1 MKIFYTVLFLILYT
15 VGEST
20 FAQTQVIAHRGY
32 WKTDGSAQNSVA
44 ALKNAQGLSIYG
56 SEFDVQLTADN
67 YVVVNHDDSISGC
80 RIDETKL
87 KKLQSV
93 RLANGE
99 RIPTL
104 DDYLQQG
111 QNDPST
117 KMILEVKPH
126 RTAKQE
132 NRCAKI
138 VSETVRSY
146 GMQTQTEFISFS
158 LNICE
163 QLVRLNPNVL
173 VSYLGGDI
181 EPSVLMSKGIR
192 GIDYRYSALLS
203 HPEWIEEAHKLGM
216 TVNVWTVDDL
226 RVASQLV
233 DMKVDFI
240 TTNIPVEMKVLTESR
255 RWDSSDSWS
264 DDRPLAFPT
273 AEGYGKYTVGGRG
286 GKVYEVTNLNDS
298 GVGSLRA
305 AIEAKARPV
314 VYCRQLHGW

>member
-1 MKIFYTVLFLILYT
+1 MKAFYTLLFFILYV

-44 ALKNAQGLSIYG
+44 ALKKAQGLSIYG

-67 YVVVNHDDSISGC
+67 YVVVNHDDSVAGY

-99 RIPTL
+99 RIPAL

-111 QNDPST
+111 QSDPST
-117 KMILEVKPH
+117 MMILEVKPH
-126 RTAKQE
+126 RTEKQE

-138 VSETVRSY
+138 VSKKVRSY
-146 GMQTQTEFISFS
+146 GMQAQTEFISFS

-163 QLVRLNPNVL
+163 QLVRQNPNAL

-181 EPSVLMSKGIR
+181 APTVLMSKGIR
-192 GIDYRYSALLS
+192 GIDYHYSVLLA
-203 HPEWIEEAHKLGM
+203 HPEWIEEAHRLGM
-216 TVNVWTVDDL
+216 KVNVWTVDDL
-226 RVASQLV
+226 RVASQLI

-240 TTNIPVEMKVLTESR
+240 TTNIPVEMKALTESR
-255 RWDSSDSWS
+255 RWDNSVS
-264 DDRPLAFPT
+264 
-273 AEGYGKYTVGGRG
+273 
-286 GKVYEVTNLNDS
+286 
-298 GVGSLRA
+298 
-305 AIEAKARPV
+305 
-314 VYCRQLHGW
+314 